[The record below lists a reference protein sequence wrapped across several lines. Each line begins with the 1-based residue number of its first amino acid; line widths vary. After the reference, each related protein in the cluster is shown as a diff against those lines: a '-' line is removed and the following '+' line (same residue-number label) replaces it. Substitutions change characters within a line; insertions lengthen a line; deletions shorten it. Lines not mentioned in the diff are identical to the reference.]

1 MNIAIVDDRQA
12 ETDALKGLLSEY
24 AVRDGLVFNFDEYT
38 GGEAFLENYEAFRY
52 TVIFLDI
59 FMGGMTGIDVA
70 EQLKHTDPDTPIVF
84 LTTSSDHMGAA
95 LSIHAYDYIR
105 KPVEKKRLFGM
116 MDDLLRR
123 QTELHAKTLTFSS
136 DKVDFVLPL
145 ADIVSIGTDGTNYLT
160 ITDKTGTEHRT
171 RRTFSGVCEEL
182 ADENRFLSVTRGLLV
197 NMDYISRL
205 TDTECILRGGAT
217 YPLFTKKKGK
227 DVKEKW
233 KNYVLNRARDGQ
245 DEKLREEGL

>member
-1 MNIAIVDDRQA
+1 MDFS
-12 ETDALKGLLSEY
+12 L
-24 AVRDGLVFNFDEYT
+24 
-38 GGEAFLENYEAFRY
+38 
-52 TVIFLDI
+52 
-59 FMGGMTGIDVA
+59 
-70 EQLKHTDPDTPIVF
+70 PI
-84 LTTSSDHMGAA
+84 
-95 LSIHAYDYIR
+95 
-105 KPVEKKRLFGM
+105 
-116 MDDLLRR
+116 
-123 QTELHAKTLTFSS
+123 
-136 DKVDFVLPL
+136 

-182 ADENRFLSVTRGLLV
+182 ADENRFLSINRGVLV

>member
-1 MNIAIVDDRQA
+1 MNIAIVDDMQSEA
-12 ETDALKGLLSEY
+12 AALKDLLAEY
-24 AVRDGLVFNFDEYT
+24 AGRDGLVFNFDEYT

-59 FMGGMTGIDVA
+59 FMDGMTGIDVA

-116 MDDLLRR
+116 MDDLLRK
-123 QTELHAKTLTFSS
+123 QTELHAKTLSFSS
-136 DKVDFVLPL
+136 DKVDFALPI
-145 ADIVSIGTDGTNYLT
+145 ADIVSISTDGTNYLT

-171 RRTFSGVCEEL
+171 RLTFSGVCEEL
-182 ADENRFLSVTRGLLV
+182 ADENRFILINRGFLV

-205 TDTECILRGGAT
+205 TETECVLRGGAT
-217 YPLFTKKKGK
+217 YPIFTKKKGK

>member
-12 ETDALKGLLSEY
+12 EANALKGLLSEY
-24 AVRDGLVFNFDEYT
+24 AGRDGLVFSFDEYT
-38 GGEAFLENYEAFRY
+38 SGEAFLENYEAFRY
-52 TVIFLDI
+52 MIIFLDI
-59 FMGGMTGIDVA
+59 YMDGMTGIDVA

-84 LTTSSDHMGAA
+84 LTTSADHMGDA

-116 MDDLLRR
+116 MDDLLRI
-123 QTELHAKTLTFSS
+123 QTELHSKTLSFTS
-136 DKVDFVLPL
+136 DKVDFSLPI
-145 ADIVSIGTDGTNYLT
+145 ADIVYIGTDGTNYLT

-182 ADENRFLSVTRGLLV
+182 ADENRFLV

-217 YPLFTKKKGK
+217 YPLYTKKKGK